1 MSTFSIASWLSYFIV
16 VLVAGR
22 YRGRGAAI
30 FTAIALGIFTMVSVT
45 APKSVGALGV
55 LRLYLQIAV
64 YVHFLVFL
72 WPRLRPWL
80 WRVLVSIPASYY
92 AAGTVLAWP
101 VSIAVLLGAPAQ
113 WYALPYGFALLGLIE
128 SLWTPETV
136 RDLVLDDL
144 DAGAMRRYP
153 LGRPGNHAAA
163 DGGEQPVLNL
173 VQITD
178 PHLGPFMSVRRLRRV
193 CERAVERSPD
203 LICLTGDFLTVE
215 SNHSPA
221 ALEAAFAPLAGAPG
235 RVYACLG
242 NHDHEAP
249 HVVKRALA
257 KAGVRLLVDEA
268 CELDSPI
275 GRVQLLGFDF
285 HFRDREKRMRE
296 VCDRF
301 PKPSSCTRI
310 VLLHDPGAFRKLP
323 PGEGDLVLSGH
334 THGGQVGL
342 VSFGL
347 PWTLVSLVGKMP
359 DHGLWARGKDRLYVH
374 RGTGHYGFPLRV
386 GVPAEQSMLRVQR
399 AHGFVPAE

>member
-1 MSTFSIASWLSYFIV
+1 MSTFTLASWLAYLTV

-30 FTAIALGIFTMVSVT
+30 FTGIALGIFTLVSTT
-45 APKSVGALGV
+45 APRSGNWVGYV
-55 LRLYLQIAV
+55 RDYLQVAV

-72 WPRLRPWL
+72 WPRLRPL
-80 WRVLVSIPASYY
+80 AWRLLVSIPASYY

-101 VSIAVLLGAPAQ
+101 VAIAVSFGASTD
-113 WYALPYGFALLGLIE
+113 WFYLPYGFALLGLAE

-153 LGRPGNHAAA
+153 LGKSNGHGAP
-163 DGGEQPVLNL
+163 QVLQL

-178 PHLGPFMSVRRLRRV
+178 PHLGPFMSVRRLRKV

-221 ALEAAFAPLAGAPG
+221 ALEAAFEPLSRAQGK
-235 RVYACLG
+235 VFACLG

-249 HVVKRALA
+249 HVVRRALS

-268 CELDSPI
+268 TEIDTPI

-285 HFRDREKRMRE
+285 HFRDREQRMAA
-296 VCDRF
+296 VCERF
-301 PKPSSCTRI
+301 PKPNGALRI

-347 PWTLVSLVGKMP
+347 PWTLVSLVAKMP

-386 GVPAEQSMLRVQR
+386 GVPAEQSLLRVQR
-399 AHGFVPAE
+399 GIDATISRNA